1 MQGIFFKKTITFK
14 KKKKY
19 GNKKKTRTQI
29 KYQRDIFEN
38 LIENYQKQLNEIKKI
53 QEATE
58 NFLNK
63 RLENKKKSLN
73 AKIDIID
80 QIIKIIGNLGF
91 VNYSVI
97 VGIFENNKKIKPAW
111 VIQVFN
117 DHNEIYKKKLNL

>member
-1 MQGIFFKKTITFK
+1 MEI
-14 KKKKY
+14 
-19 GNKKKTRTQI
+19 KKKTKTQI

-80 QIIKIIGNLGF
+80 QIIKIISNLGY

-97 VGIFENNKKIKPAW
+97 VGINNKKKIKPAW

-117 DHNEIYKKKLNL
+117 HHNEIYKKKLNL

>member
-1 MQGIFFKKTITFK
+1 METKKH
-14 KKKKY
+14 
-19 GNKKKTRTQI
+19 TRTQI
-29 KYQRDIFEN
+29 SYRREIFED

-73 AKIDIID
+73 AKIDIIE
-80 QIIKIIGNLGF
+80 QILKIIGNLGF

-97 VGIFENNKKIKPAW
+97 VGIYENNKKIKPAW

-117 DHNEIYKKKLNL
+117 HHNEIYKKKLNFLNKQ

>member
-1 MQGIFFKKTITFK
+1 MEI
-14 KKKKY
+14 
-19 GNKKKTRTQI
+19 KKKTRTQI